1 MCDCND
7 VFMINFKLFLH
18 LQNRSIYS
26 KYLFVSKTYVLPL
39 TGISTGERII
49 LLPWGSL
56 AVAFNQIVAVSLSR
70 RFVGHALA
78 CGGSLLVAV
87 LLC

>member
-7 VFMINFKLFLH
+7 VFMINFKLF

-39 TGISTGERII
+39 MGTSTGERVI
-49 LLPWGSL
+49 LLLRAAWQLHSTRL
-56 AVAFNQIVAVSLSR
+56 L
-70 RFVGHALA
+70 
-78 CGGSLLVAV
+78 LLVCPGGLWVMLWLVEV
-87 LLC
+87 LCLLLSCFAS